1 MYAYNLSF
9 LIFLYLYLYNNV
21 QFSSDYKL
29 VDKQTF
35 SILSLTPFTLALPIL
50 SRVNVTARRRREN
63 TIFFGGQSWAGNI
76 PARLG

>member
-50 SRVNVTARRRREN
+50 SRVNTRGTQRLFSVFLFEEA
-63 TIFFGGQSWAGNI
+63 NI
-76 PARLG
+76 A